1 MGTCILHDNRSN
13 VSQVEVDY
21 PTHYLTRGYRLPR
34 KGFTVN
40 SFFTMR
46 QLGPNVREMEK
57 HQVAMYLFALILSY
71 SAVGFIPETTSSAK
85 SFKKLVRILIMV
97 LLQQLCVS
105 GFMYQMGG
113 AIGYHD
119 RLKAH
124 KASTSMRRDGGM
136 PIQVEP

>member
-71 SAVGFIPETTSSAK
+71 SAVGFIGAL
-85 SFKKLVRILIMV
+85 F
-97 LLQQLCVS
+97 VS
-105 GFMYQMGG
+105 GNNVQCKVLQE
-113 AIGYHD
+113 IGTHFD
-119 RLKAH
+119 HGFTTAV
-124 KASTSMRRDGGM
+124 MRIWVYVSDGRSYWLSRS
-136 PIQVEP
+136 PQSA